1 MRRVLPFC
9 LFALGI
15 LLAPAAW
22 SLSEVEFEGAL
33 VWIGNADPAGAPSP
47 LLPALGV
54 SFPLVERRLWGVE
67 AGALLTGTYYEYVNG
82 RAVPS
87 ELEHRDFAV
96 AVILADVRA
105 GLHLPLGRSVVL
117 SLTGGL
123 IFYLP
128 LPIPLFPDAWS
139 KLGPTMSYMLL
150 RSLYPETEISVRFPL
165 LPSLDLRLGARA
177 GWPILHMIDGEGLPF
192 WDQMIVSGVLGVV
205 YRLPV
210 KGDQTKS

>member
-1 MRRVLPFC
+1 MRRALPFC
-9 LFALGI
+9 LLVLGI

-22 SLSEVEFEGAL
+22 SLSEVEFEGAM
-33 VWIGNADPAGAPSP
+33 VWIGDADPNGAPSP
-47 LLPALGV
+47 ILPALGV
-54 SFPLVERRLWGVE
+54 SFPVLERRLWGVE
-67 AGALLTGTYYEYVNG
+67 AGVLLTGTYYRYFNG
-82 RAVPS
+82 RAIPA
-87 ELEHRDFAV
+87 ELELRDFAMV
-96 AVILADVRA
+96 AILGDARA
-105 GLHLPLGRSVVL
+105 GLHIPLGRSVVL

-128 LPIPLFPDAWS
+128 LPIPLFSDAWP
-139 KLGPTMSYMLL
+139 KLGPTLAYMLQ

-165 LPSLDLRLGARA
+165 LPDLDLRLGVRA

-210 KGDQTKS
+210 KSDQTKS